1 MSKLFALV
9 LLAML
14 AGCVTIPED
23 QLKPPKIL
31 QQNITEAPV
40 AAPVALPAAPA
51 PNVTLPPAQNASL
64 APLPKVS
71 QVTHQTVQRNSS
83 KPNIPSQASWSIEPL
98 QIEEGQTMRV
108 VVQKAK

>member
-1 MSKLFALV
+1 MKQLFALV

-31 QQNITEAPV
+31 TQNITEVP
-40 AAPVALPAAPA
+40 AAEPVALPAAPV
-51 PNVTLPPAQNASL
+51 PNVTLPPAQNTSL

-71 QVTHQTVQRNSS
+71 QVIHQTVQQNSS
-83 KPNIPSQASWSIEPL
+83 PSPSQSWSTEPL
-98 QIEEGQTMRV
+98 QIEEGQTMHI
-108 VVQKAK
+108 VVQKTK